1 MADCERMCYCIATYC
16 KSTPP
21 KFGRTCS
28 EVGCHS
34 CANCLGS
41 HSLGPMPRNPQ
52 RLAHHPTSAAGTN
65 IVSGLTKAGLESSR
79 VPTGHPCLRVDIYIS
94 TMLLRVDG
102 VLIRLF
108 AVAMLSWRIIRQQA
122 VVESDL
128 KGWQYIIPDE
138 TTSYPSLLVVC
149 ISTIY
154 LPIYLST
161 YLPIYLSTTYL
172 STYLSFLLSIYLLSF
187 YLSIYLSISLSLCLC
202 LPACLSP
209 CLSACMWSNL
219 DLHLHFYLYL
229 SKPGYIFLSLSESVS
244 IYIYISTSVPIY
256 MYLSYL
262 YLSV

>member
-1 MADCERMCYCIATYC
+1 MADSERMCYSIATYC
-16 KSTPP
+16 RSTPP

-65 IVSGLTKAGLESSR
+65 IVSGPTKAGLESSR

-94 TMLLRVDG
+94 TMLLRVGG
-102 VLIRLF
+102 VPIRLF
-108 AVAMLSWRIIRQQA
+108 AVAMLSWRIVRQQA
-122 VVESDL
+122 VLESYL

-138 TTSYPSLLVVC
+138 TTSYPSLLAVC

-154 LPIYLST
+154 LSTYLSIYLS
-161 YLPIYLSTTYL
+161 TYL

-187 YLSIYLSISLSLCLC
+187 YLSLSLSRALSLSLSLCLC

-209 CLSACMWSNL
+209 CLSVSLPVC
-219 DLHLHFYLYL
+219 L
-229 SKPGYIFLSLSESVS
+229 SVGQSRSAFTFLS
-244 IYIYISTSVPIY
+244 ICI
-256 MYLSYL
+256 
-262 YLSV
+262 

>member
-154 LPIYLST
+154 LSTYLSIYLST
-161 YLPIYLSTTYL
+161 YLPIY
-172 STYLSFLLSIYLLSF
+172 YLSFYLPFFPAIDLSSIF
-187 YLSIYLSISLSLCLC
+187 LSIYLSLSLFVSVCLPVC
-202 LPACLSP
+202 LPACLP
-209 CLSACMWSNL
+209 AC
-219 DLHLHFYLYL
+219 
-229 SKPGYIFLSLSESVS
+229 GAI
-244 IYIYISTSVPIY
+244 
-256 MYLSYL
+256 
-262 YLSV
+262 

>member
-1 MADCERMCYCIATYC
+1 MCYCIATCC

-122 VVESDL
+122 VVESYL

-138 TTSYPSLLVVC
+138 TTSYSSLLVVL
-149 ISTIY
+149 SIY
-154 LPIYLST
+154 VPIYLST
-161 YLPIYLSTTYL
+161 YPPIYLSTYL
-172 STYLSFLLSIYLLSF
+172 STYLSFPLSIYLSF
-187 YLSIYLSISLSLCLC
+187 YLSLSLSLSLSLFVSVCLPVC
-202 LPACLSP
+202 LPACG
-209 CLSACMWSNL
+209 A
-219 DLHLHFYLYL
+219 
-229 SKPGYIFLSLSESVS
+229 I
-244 IYIYISTSVPIY
+244 
-256 MYLSYL
+256 
-262 YLSV
+262 

>member
-1 MADCERMCYCIATYC
+1 MADCERMCYCIATCC

-52 RLAHHPTSAAGTN
+52 RLAHHPTSASGTN

-122 VVESDL
+122 VVESYL

-138 TTSYPSLLVVC
+138 TTSYSSLLVVL
-149 ISTIY
+149 SIY
-154 LPIYLST
+154 VPIYLST
-161 YLPIYLSTTYL
+161 YPPIYLSTYL
-172 STYLSFLLSIYLLSF
+172 STYLSFPLSIYLSF
-187 YLSIYLSISLSLCLC
+187 YLSLSLSLSLSLFVSVCLPVC
-202 LPACLSP
+202 LPACLP
-209 CLSACMWSNL
+209 AC
-219 DLHLHFYLYL
+219 
-229 SKPGYIFLSLSESVS
+229 GAI
-244 IYIYISTSVPIY
+244 
-256 MYLSYL
+256 
-262 YLSV
+262 